1 MTRFWTVLLA
11 AAFLAVAPARADDSD
26 DLEALLDDIDAL
38 PVAAIEADPE
48 GWAEVLALLDAH
60 LRDTGATPAPPA
72 AAAAV
77 ADDPGLATALR
88 RLIAAHRDID
98 PTDHTSRLFA
108 AGVEP
113 GAPPPAAGDALADL
127 ARSGAGLPGSI
138 DFGAMQA
145 FVASTDGG
153 PLMRQVE
160 VLNAR
165 APDGAAMTQGVR
177 ESVDRLRGS
186 LAQSGRELLDVRSAA
201 AAMAGR
207 LATLDGIVQRAA
219 AIAGGDLDAGPA
231 KLAQLRGE
239 LAGIRVRQAGPATP
253 AQALPVAPA
262 ERSALVQ
269 QISQQLQALQQAG
282 RGPVQ
287 ALQVG
292 RCELYL
298 AVLDTLERE
307 EQVRAAVLQQ
317 GRTASLALQ
326 QLDSERRR
334 LTRSVERSPTP

>member
-1 MTRFWTVLLA
+1 VTRFWPLLLA
-11 AAFLAVAPARADDSD
+11 AGLLAVAPARADDD

-38 PVAAIEADPE
+38 PVAVIEADPE

-60 LRDTGATPAPPA
+60 LRGTDTVPAPPA
-72 AAAAV
+72 AATAV

-88 RLIAAHRDID
+88 RLIAAHRQVDL
-98 PTDHTSRLFA
+98 TDDASRLFA
-108 AGVEP
+108 AGLEP

-127 ARSGAGLPGSI
+127 ARSGTGLPGSI

-145 FVASTDGG
+145 FVASIDGG

-177 ESVDRLRGS
+177 ESVDRLRES

-219 AIAGGDLDAGPA
+219 AITGDDPDASPA

-239 LAGIRVRQAGPATP
+239 LAGIRVRQGGPATP

-282 RGPVQ
+282 RGPAQ

-317 GRTASLALQ
+317 GRSATLALQ

-334 LTRSVERSPTP
+334 LARSVERSSTP

>member
-1 MTRFWTVLLA
+1 
-11 AAFLAVAPARADDSD
+11 
-26 DLEALLDDIDAL
+26 
-38 PVAAIEADPE
+38 
-48 GWAEVLALLDAH
+48 
-60 LRDTGATPAPPA
+60 
-72 AAAAV
+72 
-77 ADDPGLATALR
+77 
-88 RLIAAHRDID
+88 
-98 PTDHTSRLFA
+98 
-108 AGVEP
+108 
-113 GAPPPAAGDALADL
+113 
-127 ARSGAGLPGSI
+127 
-138 DFGAMQA
+138 
-145 FVASTDGG
+145 
-153 PLMRQVE
+153 
-160 VLNAR
+160 
-165 APDGAAMTQGVR
+165 
-177 ESVDRLRGS
+177 
-186 LAQSGRELLDVRSAA
+186 LLDVRSAA

-219 AIAGGDLDAGPA
+219 AITGDDPDASPA

-239 LAGIRVRQAGPATP
+239 LAGIRVRQGGPATP

-282 RGPVQ
+282 RGPAQ

-317 GRTASLALQ
+317 GRSATLALQ

-334 LTRSVERSPTP
+334 LARSVERSSTP